1 MGLLTLYTTFK
12 EKGIFVV
19 ATQKD
24 PAGFKPD
31 NTWEASS
38 YLKKCV

>member
-38 YLKKCV
+38 YLKKYV